1 MMPKRNKTTKDQLR
15 PIALT
20 DNSNKFFMGL
30 TKDKIEEH
38 LLRNDQLNKMQA
50 GFTLKRRIEDN
61 LIMLNECKEVAFK
74 SNKKNNCN

>member
-1 MMPKRNKTTKDQLR
+1 
-15 PIALT
+15 
-20 DNSNKFFMGL
+20 MGL

-61 LIMLNECKEVAFK
+61 LIMLKECKEVAFK
-74 SNKKNNCN
+74 SNKKNNNCN